1 MNILVSAC
9 LLGTD
14 CKYNGK
20 NNFNKKIS
28 YLADRHT
35 IIPICPEILGGLSTP
50 RPPAEIRNGRVINKI
65 GEDVTDAFVEGAK
78 KTLDTAKK
86 YNCKLAVLKA
96 NSPSCGCGEIYD
108 GNFSKTLISGNGIC
122 AKMLIDN
129 GIKVLTENDD
139 LNF

>member
-14 CKYNGK
+14 CKYNGG
-20 NNFNKKIS
+20 NNFNKKVS

-35 IIPICPEILGGLSTP
+35 IIPVCPEKLGGLPIP
-50 RPPAEIRNGRVINKI
+50 RPPAEIKCGRVINKD
-65 GEDVTDAFVEGAK
+65 GEDVTKAFITGAEAVLK
-78 KTLDTAKK
+78 IAKK
-86 YNCKLAVLKA
+86 YDCKIAVLKA
-96 NSPSCGCGEIYD
+96 NSPSCGSGKIYD
-108 GNFSKTLISGNGIC
+108 GNFNKTLISGNGIC

-129 GIKVLTENDD
+129 NIKVLTENDD